1 MLCALSSLSF
11 ASTMAGLV
19 LGAWLAL
26 GLVGASP
33 YSGYLDH
40 SVAVESA
47 TLPYEVR
54 LAVFVAGWTVMSVA
68 MMLPSSLPLVT
79 VFRTITRRRA
89 HPRRELALLI
99 AGYLAMWGLFGLAA
113 FLGDTVIHEVAHF
126 FGITDERLRDLGRD

>member
-1 MLCALSSLSF
+1 VSDAADVWAERLLF

-89 HPRRELALLI
+89 QALQLLVEMFVMDLLVLTLRPVIFPDPR
-99 AGYLAMWGLFGLAA
+99 
-113 FLGDTVIHEVAHF
+113 V
-126 FGITDERLRDLGRD
+126 